1 MKGLFK
7 VVNAQRLSSNRRV
20 ASSCPNIFLHSTRN
34 YSNGIPIQENGISDN
49 FEEQNSVD
57 FDLLKRISW
66 FILNAKQSSIQF
78 QHGDDD
84 LQQLSIKEF
93 KTDGELRKFPVLPL
107 AKESRK
113 NSRDMKLAIL
123 NILAVSSGVAAETF
137 SNKITFDTIE
147 EDTNETDH
155 PALT

>member
-20 ASSCPNIFLHSTRN
+20 SSSCPNIFLHSTRN
-34 YSNGIPIQENGISDN
+34 YSNGIPIQENGS

-123 NILAVSSGVAAETF
+123 NILAVSSGVAAETL